1 MLEEAR
7 LPLVDPSFFEFEKK
21 EEREETQKERV
32 VILDISPKSD
42 NTIEL

>member
-7 LPLVDPSFFEFEKK
+7 LPLVDPSFFELEKK
-21 EEREETQKERV
+21 EENEVETKQRV